1 MGEKEREYFESF
13 KKEEISEAELL
24 DGHSKAKNLGRQ
36 KENFILLLEMVQSA
50 IKGEFKIPTWAI
62 GMIIG
67 AIVYVISPIDAVP
80 DIIPVAGW
88 ADDVGLITALVGGA
102 LSGVIYDYKKFRN
115 K

>member
-24 DGHSKAKNLGRQ
+24 DGYSKAKNLGRQ

-50 IKGEFKIPTWAI
+50 IKGEFKIPT
-62 GMIIG
+62 IG